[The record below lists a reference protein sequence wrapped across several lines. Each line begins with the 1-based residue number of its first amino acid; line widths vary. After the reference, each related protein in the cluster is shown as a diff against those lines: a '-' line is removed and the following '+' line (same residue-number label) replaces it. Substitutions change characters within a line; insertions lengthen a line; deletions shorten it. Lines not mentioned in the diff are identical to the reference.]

1 MLKKICEII
10 IVEGYTRYNFL
21 ITKMLRKV
29 QFHVTSKNEAR
40 KTPNVTVAKKI
51 SEIVIVKGYTKY
63 NFLTTKMLRD
73 PISCHKKE

>member
-1 MLKKICEII
+1 
-10 IVEGYTRYNFL
+10 
-21 ITKMLRKV
+21 MLREIL
-29 QFHVTSKNEAR
+29 FHVTSKNEAR